1 MLFVLIGLAIVG
13 FLLWLAYSRLR
24 TTTGGAPSSDSQ
36 YQVFRDMEPVSQ
48 IRENPWVGFIQE
60 DVSKTGPVGHF
71 NGHDSSSGKA
81 PLYMITA

>member
-1 MLFVLIGLAIVG
+1 MLFVLIGLVIVG

-24 TTTGGAPSSDSQ
+24 TTTGGEPSSDSQ

-60 DVSKTGPVGHF
+60 DVSKTGPIGNFSGSV
-71 NGHDSSSGKA
+71 SSSGTV